1 MGGSG
6 DKAVGGIRGRQ
17 RRRQKGEQARDKEQ
31 RAMQTDRWEGG
42 EGRGSLAR
50 TEAQVP
56 GGAAG
61 ELGER

>member
-6 DKAVGGIRGRQ
+6 DKGGGKRGESESR
-17 RRRQKGEQARDKEQ
+17 EQ
-31 RAMQTDRWEGG
+31 RVMQTDRWEGDRRG
-42 EGRGSLAR
+42 ETPPPG

-61 ELGER
+61 ELGEL